1 MMCSAACFVFIPN
14 QRPMMRKILFSFV
27 LSLPI
32 AFGAC
37 TTDEPKEGAK
47 PETPAQGEPANQ
59 EEQAAKAVIHDVKCG
74 CSIDGVG
81 SCGNYIMIDGK
92 YVPMI
97 HASLGKMEWCA
108 QKAKGAKVE
117 TVGAMKDGKFV
128 AESWKTVE

>member
-1 MMCSAACFVFIPN
+1 MRNVFY
-14 QRPMMRKILFSFV
+14 SFV
-27 LSLPI
+27 LLLPL

-37 TTDEPKEGAK
+37 TTDKAPDQNK
-47 PETPAQGEPANQ
+47 PEVPAKQTEPV
-59 EEQAAKAVIHDVKCG
+59 AKAVVHDVKCG

-81 SCGNYIMIDGK
+81 GCGNYILIDGK

-97 HASLGKMEWCA
+97 HPTLGKMEWCA
-108 QKAKGAKVE
+108 QKDKGAKVE